1 MAEEVKLQLSDF
13 SQLYLCKHFTNIS
26 EDEKNSLVSVFSSQE
41 VENSLSQ
48 IGSKFL
54 SEFAKG
60 PIDLIEKLKLNVPN
74 KVFIQNNGRKVSIYV
89 FDQHIG
95 TTGIIHRNAIPSEFR
110 EQIYTEKR
118 GESIVFV
125 LKSREEV
132 FTNQLVLITDNEQV
146 ITCFPGL
153 YAPPLLSSEMT
164 EVEFNESMDFWGQ
177 HVFICFESQP

>member
-1 MAEEVKLQLSDF
+1 MAEKLELQLSDF
-13 SQLYLCKHFTNIS
+13 SQLYLCKHFTNIG
-26 EDEKNSLVSVFSSQE
+26 EDEKNRLVSFFSSQE
-41 VENSLSQ
+41 VENNLSQ

-118 GESIVFV
+118 GKSIVFV
-125 LKSREEV
+125 WKSREEV
-132 FTNQLVLITDNEQV
+132 FKNQLVLITDNEQV

-153 YAPPLLSSEMT
+153 YAPPLPSSEMT
-164 EVEFNESMDFWGQ
+164 EVELNESMDFWGQ
-177 HVFICFESQP
+177 HVFICCESQP